1 MGSITIHSIDG
12 ELKRRLDEEARKK
25 NISKNRFIK
34 ELLSRELG
42 VAFEGSYS
50 DDYGEFCGVWSV
62 EEHAVF
68 EKSQSGNSEVDPE
81 EWSL

>member
-1 MGSITIHSIDG
+1 MASITIHSIDG

-25 NISKNRFIK
+25 NVSKNRFIK

-42 VAFEGSYS
+42 VAFEGHYP
-50 DDYGEFCGVWSV
+50 DEYGEFCGVWSV
-62 EEHAVF
+62 EERAVF
-68 EKSQSGNSEVDPE
+68 ESSQTENSQVDPE